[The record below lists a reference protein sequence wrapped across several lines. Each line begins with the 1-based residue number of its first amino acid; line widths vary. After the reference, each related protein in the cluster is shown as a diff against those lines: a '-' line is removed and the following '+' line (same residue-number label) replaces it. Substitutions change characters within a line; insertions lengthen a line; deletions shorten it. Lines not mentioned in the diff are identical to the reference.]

1 MDNGGISNE
10 KIDNKIKTEQV
21 KAIKEEPE
29 AMEAAK
35 AYNEGRVDDYTR
47 NVEALAKKGY
57 FMANIESAVES
68 LTKPPA
74 EDEETFET
82 ITKDYWK
89 EGEADEPADYALLF
103 NAYMNG
109 NMADYEKMWSILN
122 AAGKEDKD
130 IRSSMR
136 GKCYYAYWKADGE
149 GDTEKMNK
157 AAEGYQKNGGKLET
171 LLKPPKE

>member
-1 MDNGGISNE
+1 M
-10 KIDNKIKTEQV
+10 
-21 KAIKEEPE
+21 KAIKDEPE

-89 EGEADEPADYALLF
+89 EGGADEPADYALLF

-109 NMADYEKMWSILN
+109 NMADYEKMWAILN
-122 AAGKEDKD
+122 AAGKEDNS

-136 GKCYYAYWKADGE
+136 SRLKSEYWNAKE
-149 GDTEKMNK
+149 VGDSQRMQR
-157 AAEGYQKNGGKLET
+157 AAEEFYRLGGKRET
-171 LLKPPKE
+171 LEKAPQ